1 MCYSI
6 LQSQNR
12 FIKNQS
18 QIYDVPQLCT
28 ESSSDNPANR
38 SKLVVYADLHHSTNP
53 PAAPLPTELKPVV
66 YTEISGI
73 QATIGNS
80 ICAHQV
86 SHLLLFLH
94 AYGLLLVSH
103 VLTQLI
109 HDSHVSMIVMSVIIK
124 GNTPTDRRI
133 HVNVTALCLCNEY
146 RYSFY

>member
-6 LQSQNR
+6 LQSQNQ
-12 FIKNQS
+12 FMKNQS

-28 ESSSDNPANR
+28 ESSSDNQVNS
-38 SKLVVYADLHHSTNP
+38 SKLVVSADLRHSTNP

-86 SHLLLFLH
+86 SHLLLCLH
-94 AYGLLLVSH
+94 AYGLCCWSH
-103 VLTQLI
+103 
-109 HDSHVSMIVMSVIIK
+109 MS
-124 GNTPTDRRI
+124 
-133 HVNVTALCLCNEY
+133 
-146 RYSFY
+146 

>member
-6 LQSQNR
+6 LQSQHR
-12 FIKNQS
+12 FVKDQS

-38 SKLVVYADLHHSTNP
+38 SKLVVYADLHHSANP

-66 YTEISGI
+66 YTEITSI

-86 SHLLLFLH
+86 SHLLLCLH
-94 AYGLLLVSH
+94 AYGLCYWYH
-103 VLTQLI
+103 
-109 HDSHVSMIVMSVIIK
+109 MS
-124 GNTPTDRRI
+124 
-133 HVNVTALCLCNEY
+133 
-146 RYSFY
+146 

>member
-1 MCYSI
+1 MFIIPEGVNYVSVSCAI
-6 LQSQNR
+6 LFLQSQHW
-12 FIKNQS
+12 FMKDQS

-38 SKLVVYADLHHSTNP
+38 SKLVFNADLRHSTNP

-66 YTEISGI
+66 YTEITGI

-94 AYGLLLVSH
+94 AYSLCYWCH
-103 VLTQLI
+103 
-109 HDSHVSMIVMSVIIK
+109 MS
-124 GNTPTDRRI
+124 
-133 HVNVTALCLCNEY
+133 
-146 RYSFY
+146 